1 MTSSPVHYAV
11 LRHLCD
17 WEETATWSGLEPE
30 PDGVL
35 ALARLPDPIDGETIR
50 EPVPD
55 DASLSGLIV
64 GPDGDVYLADAVG
77 HSLVRVMGG
86 CGENRFVLAHGR
98 GHAPGRFDRPRG
110 MVIGP
115 NGLYVADSGNAR
127 VQVFRL
133 PTLELRDVWEGSLRE
148 PVALTVDSH
157 NRIYVLDRGL
167 ERVLRFAPAGV
178 PDESYNLAISR
189 SALQSPAAI
198 ALDAAGH
205 LYVSDDHLDLI
216 LRFDVD
222 GQPLP
227 SLAPAGG
234 PAQPRALAVHGN
246 RLYIADAEGGGIWVH
261 HESHGWLGT
270 LPGYRGP
277 VSALAFDATGRLY
290 LKPGLD
296 DRYHVL
302 EPNRACVSSGTLTAG
317 PFDAGEESQWER
329 VQVQL
334 ESPAGSSAELR
345 LFTADSP
352 VPAPTES
359 DWASPATLAPALDT
373 LVPPPRLGETPSGG
387 QRYLWLR
394 VQLRSEDAHASPRLF
409 QVQAATTGESYL
421 DHLPAVYA
429 RDDAPA
435 QFLARWLA
443 LFRAEFG
450 DWEEALD
457 EMPRRFD
464 PDTTEESALK
474 PLSAWLAFELPRRAE
489 PDAWRRLIPEI
500 HRLHERRGTV
510 FGVRELCELYTG
522 ARPHLFEAF
531 SERHVWQL
539 GQTSRLGF
547 DTALAAAAPAGMVVP
562 GFVRSDPAYAG
573 LLGDYY
579 AGINFDQLKHTRIN
593 ATVSFAW
600 GSKSPLPDVP
610 ADGFSV
616 RWTGQIRPRHSEV
629 YTFITTSDDGV
640 RLWIDG
646 RLIIDEWN
654 DHPPTEH
661 SGRITLQAER
671 WYAIT
676 LEYYEKA
683 GSATIALAWSSR
695 SQRREIIPQDRMYA
709 LIDEGAQAGG
719 GASQTSDETLLVGQ
733 TVVGASG
740 PLASS
745 DYGAP
750 LFQDE
755 AHLFTVLLPAAK
767 LRKLPARELLGRVV
781 EAEKP
786 AHTDFHLCFVEA
798 RMRVGFQARV
808 GIDSIVAGPPA
819 PMAMTGTVLG
829 QDSYLGEGG
838 ERTSR
843 VGKRAR
849 VGRETIVG

>member
-1 MTSSPVHYAV
+1 
-11 LRHLCD
+11 
-17 WEETATWSGLEPE
+17 
-30 PDGVL
+30 
-35 ALARLPDPIDGETIR
+35 
-50 EPVPD
+50 
-55 DASLSGLIV
+55 
-64 GPDGDVYLADAVG
+64 
-77 HSLVRVMGG
+77 MGG

-98 GHAPGRFDRPRG
+98 GDAPGRFNRPRG
-110 MVIGP
+110 MVIGR
-115 NGLYVADSGNAR
+115 NGLYVADSGNTR
-127 VQVFRL
+127 IQIFRL
-133 PTLELRDVWEGSLRE
+133 PTLELRDVWEGSLQE
-148 PVALTVDSH
+148 PVALAVDSH
-157 NRIYVLDRGL
+157 ERIYVLDRGL
-167 ERVLRFAPAGV
+167 ERVLRFDPAGV
-178 PDESYNLAISR
+178 PDESYNLMISR

-198 ALDAAGH
+198 AIDAAGH
-205 LYVSDDHLDLI
+205 LCVSDEHLDLI

-222 GQPLP
+222 GQALSVLTPE
-227 SLAPAGG
+227 GG

-246 RLYIADAEGGGIWVH
+246 RLYVADAEGGGIWVH
-261 HESHGWLGT
+261 HESHGWLGM

-277 VSALAFDATGRLY
+277 VSALAFDGTGRLY

-296 DRYHVL
+296 SRYHVL
-302 EPNRACVSSGTLTAG
+302 EPNRACVSSGTLAAG
-317 PFDAGEESQWER
+317 PFDAGDESQWER

-334 ESPAGSSAELR
+334 DSPADTSAELR
-345 LFTADSP
+345 IFTADSSAS
-352 VPAPTES
+352 APTET
-359 DWASPATLAPALDT
+359 DWASPATLSPALDT
-373 LVPPPRLGETPSGG
+373 LVPPQQLGETSTGG
-387 QRYLWLR
+387 RRYLWLR
-394 VQLRSEDAHASPRLF
+394 VQLQSEDAHTSTRLF

-421 DHLPAVYA
+421 DHLPSVYA
-429 RDDAPA
+429 RDDAPT
-435 QFLARWLA
+435 QLLARWLA

-450 DWEEALD
+450 DWERALE

-464 PDTTEESALK
+464 PDTTEESALER
-474 PLSAWLAFELPRRAE
+474 LAAWLAFELPRRVG
-489 PDAWRRLIPEI
+489 PDAWRQLIPEI
-500 HRLHERRGTV
+500 HHLHERRGTV
-510 FGVRELCELYTG
+510 FGVRELCALYTG

-547 DTALAAAAPAGMVVP
+547 DTALAASAPAGMVVA

-579 AGINFDQLKHTRIN
+579 AGTNFDQLKHTRIDD
-593 ATVSFAW
+593 AVIFTW
-600 GSKSPLPDVP
+600 DTKSPPPDGVP
-610 ADGFSV
+610 PHGFSV

-640 RLWIDG
+640 RLWVDG

-654 DHPPTEH
+654 DHPSTEH

-676 LEYYEKA
+676 LEYYEEMGA
-683 GSATIALAWSSR
+683 ATIALAWSSR

-709 LIDEGAQAGG
+709 LLDEGAQAGG
-719 GASQTSDETLLVGQ
+719 GAAPASDETLLVGQ

-745 DYGAP
+745 DFGAP

-755 AHLFTVLLPAAK
+755 AHLFTVLVPAAK

-829 QDSYLGEGG
+829 QSSYLGED
-838 ERTSR
+838 EDDARTGR
-843 VGKRAR
+843 VGKRAH
-849 VGRETIVG
+849 VGHATIVG